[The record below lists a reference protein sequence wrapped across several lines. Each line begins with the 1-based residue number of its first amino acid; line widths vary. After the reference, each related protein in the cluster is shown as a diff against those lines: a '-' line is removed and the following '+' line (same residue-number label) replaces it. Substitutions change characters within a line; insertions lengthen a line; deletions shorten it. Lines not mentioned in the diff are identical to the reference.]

1 MNFENVAGG
10 NVIVKN
16 LSSHYF
22 KASSHFAGRIGRMYP
37 HFAKL
42 NGSKCWSPSSHRSN
56 QWLQVDLGGIRKV
69 EGFETQ
75 GSSYGGKSWCT
86 KIRFDTS
93 NDEKS
98 WTHLGVFNG
107 NTSPNDIK
115 NNKLTEPTSARY
127 VRFYPIE
134 WKNSRPKL
142 RVEIFWSGSSK
153 MIETKTTGETRK
165 MGTPPPPP
173 PLAMK
178 GRTKEKVKI
187 PEPPGIV
194 VNLSTELVQLRGGP
208 YWSESYALLRPTL
221 LATSKD
227 GMLYLRLLKKDM
239 TSIDVSSM
247 GNGKKPAVAMKVDE
261 KVDEKVS
268 KSSIEDEVTLKVQK
282 TKSTNKEKI
291 QKPIKCLVDHLTD
304 SGGWI
309 LIASMQS
316 NGLNA
321 TPTNH
326 ELPTRT
332 VGSAVNR
339 VVHLQQL
346 GDIMNVRFNDL
357 ATMYNQETV
366 IDEVRVFGCS
376 LLNQRIIHYKTD
388 NINICKRVEH
398 DVYGLCKDVAI
409 GKDSCLPNN
418 ADYTPLSGHHRFGAG
433 KTKRICCKSNKK
445 DIQIGLVWV
454 N

>member
-1 MNFENVAGG
+1 
-10 NVIVKN
+10 
-16 LSSHYF
+16 
-22 KASSHFAGRIGRMYP
+22 
-37 HFAKL
+37 
-42 NGSKCWSPSSHRSN
+42 
-56 QWLQVDLGGIRKV
+56 
-69 EGFETQ
+69 
-75 GSSYGGKSWCT
+75 
-86 KIRFDTS
+86 
-93 NDEKS
+93 
-98 WTHLGVFNG
+98 
-107 NTSPNDIK
+107 
-115 NNKLTEPTSARY
+115 
-127 VRFYPIE
+127 
-134 WKNSRPKL
+134 
-142 RVEIFWSGSSK
+142 
-153 MIETKTTGETRK
+153 
-165 MGTPPPPP
+165 
-173 PLAMK
+173 MK

-268 KSSIEDEVTLKVQK
+268 KSSIEDELTLKVQK

-321 TPTNH
+321 IPTNH

-418 ADYTPLSGHHRFGAG
+418 ADYTPLSGHHRFGVG